1 MGASTMIG
9 KIAVIFAV
17 VAFAAAAP
25 LSLYEQQAALY
36 EEVLMETSDD
46 DNTFSKVVT
55 AQKEVYDNHN
65 GTVGK
70 HNAYETVKRLKPFKV
85 SAARDAAEK
94 KEADKQD
101 KDIAAAKKSYLDAQ
115 NATLTKA
122 ENSAK
127 AAAKEAKETREDATT
142 KVHKILHDKDA
153 AKEKAENQFLKG
165 VAKMAEGRDVI
176 VNQGNEYEPGKVGD
190 QASKMNAK
198 ATGSASAIRYSEVVP
213 EA

>member
-1 MGASTMIG
+1 MGASTMIA

-46 DNTFSKVVT
+46 DNTFTKVVT

-94 KEADKQD
+94 KEADKRD
-101 KDIAAAKKSYLDAQ
+101 KDIAAAKKSYLEAQ
-115 NATLTKA
+115 NTTLTKA
-122 ENSAK
+122 ETSAK
-127 AAAKEAKETREDATT
+127 DAAT
-142 KVHKILHDKDA
+142 KVHKILHDKPA

-176 VNQGNEYEPGKVGD
+176 VNQGNEYEPGNVGD
-190 QASKMNAK
+190 QAAKMGAK
-198 ATGSASAIRYSEVVP
+198 ATGSAEAIRYSEVVP

>member
-1 MGASTMIG
+1 MGASTMIA

-36 EEVLMETSDD
+36 EEVLMVTSDD

-101 KDIAAAKKSYLDAQ
+101 KDIAAAKKAYLEAQ
-115 NATLTKA
+115 NTTLTKA
-122 ENSAK
+122 ET
-127 AAAKEAKETREDATT
+127 AAKEAKETREEPPT
-142 KVHKILHDKDA
+142 KVHKILHDKPA

-176 VNQGNEYEPGKVGD
+176 VNQGNEYEPGNVGD
-190 QASKMNAK
+190 QAAKMGAK

>member
-1 MGASTMIG
+1 MGASTMIA

-46 DNTFSKVVT
+46 DNTFSKVVA

-85 SAARDAAEK
+85 SAARDAA
-94 KEADKQD
+94 
-101 KDIAAAKKSYLDAQ
+101 AKKAYLEAQ
-115 NATLTKA
+115 NTTLTKA
-122 ENSAK
+122 ETSAK
-127 AAAKEAKETREDATT
+127 DAAKEAKETREDATT
-142 KVHKILHDKDA
+142 KVHKILHDRPA

-176 VNQGNEYEPGKVGD
+176 VNQGNEYEPGNVGD
-190 QASKMNAK
+190 QAAKMGAK

>member
-101 KDIAAAKKSYLDAQ
+101 KDIAAAKKSYLEAQ
-115 NATLTKA
+115 NTTLTKA
-122 ENSAK
+122 ETSA
-127 AAAKEAKETREDATT
+127 
-142 KVHKILHDKDA
+142 KDA
-153 AKEKAENQFLKG
+153 AKEAENQFLKG

-176 VNQGNEYEPGKVGD
+176 VNQGNEYEPGNVGD
-190 QASKMNAK
+190 QAAKMGAK

>member
-46 DNTFSKVVT
+46 DNTFTKVVT

-65 GTVGK
+65 
-70 HNAYETVKRLKPFKV
+70 AFETVKRLKPFKV

-101 KDIAAAKKSYLDAQ
+101 KDIAAAKKSYLEAQ
-115 NATLTKA
+115 NTTLTKA
-122 ENSAK
+122 ETSAK
-127 AAAKEAKETREDATT
+127 DAAKEAKETCEDATT
-142 KVHKILHDKDA
+142 KVHKILHDKPA
-153 AKEKAENQFLKG
+153 AKEKAENQF
-165 VAKMAEGRDVI
+165 
-176 VNQGNEYEPGKVGD
+176 
-190 QASKMNAK
+190 
-198 ATGSASAIRYSEVVP
+198 
-213 EA
+213 

>member
-1 MGASTMIG
+1 MGASTMIA

-17 VAFAAAAP
+17 EAFAAAAP

-101 KDIAAAKKSYLDAQ
+101 KDIAAAKKSYLEAQ
-115 NATLTKA
+115 NTTLTKA
-122 ENSAK
+122 ETSAK
-127 AAAKEAKETREDATT
+127 D
-142 KVHKILHDKDA
+142 
-153 AKEKAENQFLKG
+153 KAENQFLKG

-176 VNQGNEYEPGKVGD
+176 VNQGNEYEPGNVGD
-190 QASKMNAK
+190 QAAKMGAK

>member
-1 MGASTMIG
+1 MGASTMIA

-101 KDIAAAKKSYLDAQ
+101 KDIAAAKKSYLEAQ
-115 NATLTKA
+115 NTTLTKA
-122 ENSAK
+122 ETSAK
-127 AAAKEAKETREDATT
+127 DAAKEAKETREDAT
-142 KVHKILHDKDA
+142 
-153 AKEKAENQFLKG
+153 KEKAENQFLKG

-176 VNQGNEYEPGKVGD
+176 VNQGNEYEPGNVGD
-190 QASKMNAK
+190 QAAKMGAK
-198 ATGSASAIRYSEVVP
+198 ATGSAEAIRYSEVVP

>member
-46 DNTFSKVVT
+46 DNTFSKVVA

-65 GTVGK
+65 GTVSK

-94 KEADKQD
+94 AEADKQD
-101 KDIAAAKKSYLDAQ
+101 KAIADASKAYLDAQ

-122 ENSAK
+122 AASKK
-127 AAAKEAKETREDATT
+127 AAAKEAKEVREDATT
-142 KVHKILHDKDA
+142 KVHKILHTEKPE
-153 AKEKAENQFLKG
+153 KEKAENQFLKG

-176 VNQGNEYEPGKVGD
+176 VNQGNEYEPGNVGD
-190 QASKMNAK
+190 QADKMVPE

>member
-1 MGASTMIG
+1 MGASTMIA

-101 KDIAAAKKSYLDAQ
+101 K
-115 NATLTKA
+115 TLLPPRNRT
-122 ENSAK
+122 SRLR
-127 AAAKEAKETREDATT
+127 T
-142 KVHKILHDKDA
+142 L
-153 AKEKAENQFLKG
+153 L
-165 VAKMAEGRDVI
+165 
-176 VNQGNEYEPGKVGD
+176 
-190 QASKMNAK
+190 
-198 ATGSASAIRYSEVVP
+198 
-213 EA
+213 

>member
-1 MGASTMIG
+1 MGASTMIA

-101 KDIAAAKKSYLDAQ
+101 KDIAAAKKAYLEAQ
-115 NATLTKA
+115 NTTLTKA
-122 ENSAK
+122 ETA
-127 AAAKEAKETREDATT
+127 AKETREDATT
-142 KVHKILHDKDA
+142 KVHKILHDKPA

-176 VNQGNEYEPGKVGD
+176 VNQGNEYEPGNVGD
-190 QASKMNAK
+190 QAAKMGAK

>member
-46 DNTFSKVVT
+46 DNTFTKVVT

-70 HNAYETVKRLKPFKV
+70 HNAFETVKRLKPFKV

-101 KDIAAAKKSYLDAQ
+101 KDIAAAKKTYLEAQ
-115 NATLTKA
+115 NTTLTKA
-122 ENSAK
+122 ETSAK
-127 AAAKEAKETREDATT
+127 P
-142 KVHKILHDKDA
+142 A

-176 VNQGNEYEPGKVGD
+176 VNQGNEYEPGNVGD
-190 QASKMNAK
+190 QAAKMGAK
-198 ATGSASAIRYSEVVP
+198 ATGSAEAIRYSEVVP